1 MSGSGLRVRVVR
13 WPCTAA
19 DVTLAQHDVA
29 VVTASLLASEE
40 TVRASL
46 AALSGEERARYAS
59 YTNAIVARRYS
70 VGRRIVR
77 EVLGIA
83 LGGIAPR
90 DVPLGTGLHGK
101 PTLRR
106 GAVPRPVSFSVAHTE
121 DLLLVAMS
129 RTSEIGIDL
138 ERTRAIEHWER
149 VAERVLDP
157 VERAQLQSAVERGEE
172 VERAFL
178 RHWCRVE
185 AELKAI
191 GCGIEGLDAHR
202 AGKRPLGLRVA
213 DLEELPLPADLARS
227 GARYQAAVAV
237 CCCGVESA
245 RQTTVAA
252 HHEARPTATPARPST
267 A

>member
-29 VVTASLLASEE
+29 VVTASLLASNEA
-40 TVRASL
+40 VRASL
-46 AALSGEERARYAS
+46 TALSEDERVRYES

-77 EVLGIA
+77 QVLGIA
-83 LGGIAPR
+83 LGIAPG
-90 DVPLGTGLHGK
+90 DVPLCTGLHGK

-106 GAVPRPVSFSVAHTE
+106 GAVPRPVSFSIAHTE

-129 RTSEIGIDL
+129 RTSEVGIDL

-157 VERAQLQSAVERGEE
+157 VERAQLQSAVDRGEE
-172 VERAFL
+172 VGRAFL

-191 GCGIEGLDAHR
+191 GCGIDGLDAHR

-213 DLEELPLPADLARS
+213 DLDTLPLPADLARS
-227 GARYQAAVAV
+227 GAPYQAAVAV

-252 HHEARPTATPARPST
+252 HHEARPTATPARPSI